1 MKPYKSLALPV
12 FLAFLAAAPAAHAV
26 VTTTPLQATP
36 AAITP
41 SGTPLTFKSFGQLKA
56 ESVIPLNAVL
66 NNVSFATRGTTGGSV
81 TATNYN
87 PVASAFSSPGNFL
100 LATNSFSNGQLTP
113 NSGATVSGGTFPG
126 GNPVPGTGTA
136 TITPQVQNRLFS
148 IFPGTFNFSSPATL
162 SLSVASSYSSNFTVG
177 GPSIS
182 SDNSTFTVSSTLSDT
197 VLAYDWSLPSASGVP
212 GPLPL
217 VGGMTAFAFSRR
229 LRRRV
234 SSAAG

>member
-1 MKPYKSLALPV
+1 MKLHKFLALP
-12 FLAFLAAAPAAHAV
+12 AFIAFSAVAPAAHAV

-41 SGTPLTFKSFGQLKA
+41 GGTPLTFKSFGQLKT
-56 ESVIPLNAVL
+56 ELLIPFNAVL
-66 NNVSFATRGTTGGSV
+66 NGVSLGTRGTTGGSV

-87 PVASAFSSPGNFL
+87 PAASAFSSPGNFL
-100 LATNSFSNGQLTP
+100 LAANGFSNGQITP
-113 NSGATVSGGTFPG
+113 NSGAPVSGNTPG
-126 GNPVPGTGTA
+126 SIPGTGTA
-136 TITPQVQNRLFS
+136 TITPQVQSRLFS
-148 IFPGTFNFSSPATL
+148 IFPGTFNFSSPAIL
-162 SLSVASSYSSNFTVG
+162 SLSVASSYSANFTVG
-177 GPSIS
+177 GPYIS

>member
-1 MKPYKSLALPV
+1 MKLHKFLALPA
-12 FLAFLAAAPAAHAV
+12 FLAFSAAAPAAHAV

-36 AAITP
+36 DPITHI
-41 SGTPLTFKSFGQLKA
+41 GTPLTFKSFGQLKT
-56 ESVIPLNAVL
+56 ELLIPFNAVL
-66 NNVSFATRGTTGGSV
+66 NGVSLATRGTTGGSV

-87 PVASAFSSPGNFL
+87 PAASAFSSPGNFL
-100 LATNSFSNGQLTP
+100 LAANGFSNGQNTP
-113 NSGATVSGGTFPG
+113 NLGAPVSGGTFPG
-126 GNPVPGTGTA
+126 GIPVPGTGTS
-136 TITPQVQNRLFS
+136 TITPQVQSRLFS

-162 SLSVASSYSSNFTVG
+162 SLSVVSSYSTNFTVG
-177 GPSIS
+177 GPFIS

-197 VLAYDWSLPSASGVP
+197 YLAYDWSVPSGVP

-234 SSAAG
+234 SIAAG